1 MIKKIALV
9 TFAATL
15 LMNPVVS
22 AAATNP
28 FADVPKGHWAYASLA
43 KLEQGNVL
51 QAGKD
56 FDGNKIITR
65 YDMAQLVGAALANK
79 DKYSTDVQQ
88 NVLPKL
94 SVEFAE
100 ELNNLGVRIAKLEA
114 AEDNVNFNGQI
125 RWHYVDNYR
134 SKHDSNDDHQLRSRI
149 YINGKV
155 NETWDYHA
163 MLENKQDFHT
173 NAEEGKTGFERA
185 YVTGPIGGAKVTAGA
200 FGNLMAEGNIYDT
213 NFDGIKFEFG
223 DVIKYSLLY
232 GEADIERDNKM
243 FVATASYKDYD
254 YDAAVGYHRIN
265 YDEGNPADNTIWSA
279 VGNYDFGNYSL
290 GAMYLRASQKDAHGD
305 QNGYVLTFKHGRVKA
320 WKAHTYEIY
329 TKYYEQPV
337 NTYLAHTMTG
347 LAGYMDGFKGYCIG
361 AQYALAENTILGIE
375 YYDLRDKI
383 TDEKNKTIWTQVIF
397 DFKID

>member
-1 MIKKIALV
+1 MIKKIALM

-15 LMNPVVS
+15 LMTSVVS
-22 AAATNP
+22 AAAANP
-28 FADVPKGHWAYASLA
+28 FADVPKGHWAYASLT

-51 QAGKD
+51 TAGKD

-65 YDMAQLVGAALANK
+65 YDMAQLVGAALAKK
-79 DKYSTDVQQ
+79 DKYSADVQQ

-94 SVEFAE
+94 TAEFAD
-100 ELNNLGVRIAKLEA
+100 ELNSLGVRIAKLEVA
-114 AEDNVNFNGQI
+114 GDNVNFNGQI

>member
-15 LMNPVVS
+15 LMSSVVS
-22 AAATNP
+22 AASANP
-28 FADVPKGHWAYASLA
+28 FTDVPKGHWAYASLA

-305 QNGYVLTFKHGRVKA
+305 QNGYVLTFKHGRVKS
-320 WKAHTYEIY
+320 WKAGTYEIY

>member
-1 MIKKIALV
+1 MIKKIALM
-9 TFAATL
+9 TFATTL
-15 LMNPVVS
+15 LMTSVVS
-22 AAATNP
+22 AASANP

-100 ELNNLGVRIAKLEA
+100 ELNNLDVRIAKLEA

-155 NETWDYHA
+155 NKTWDYHA

>member
-1 MIKKIALV
+1 MIKKIALM

-15 LMNPVVS
+15 LMTSVVS
-22 AAATNP
+22 AAAANP
-28 FADVPKGHWAYASLA
+28 FADVPKGHWAYTSLT

-51 QAGKD
+51 TAGKD

-79 DKYSTDVQQ
+79 DKYSADVQQ

-94 SVEFAE
+94 TAEFAD
-100 ELNNLGVRIAKLEA
+100 ELNSLGVRIAKLEA
-114 AEDNVNFNGQI
+114 AGDNVNFNGQI

-185 YVTGPIGGAKVTAGA
+185 YVTGPLGGAKVTAGA

-213 NFDGIKFEFG
+213 SFDGIKFEFG

-254 YDAAVGYHRIN
+254 YDAAIGYHRIN
-265 YDEGNPADNTIWSA
+265 YDEGNPAANTIWSA
-279 VGNYDFGNYSL
+279 GGNYDFGNYSL

-305 QNGYVLTFKHGRVKA
+305 QSGYVLTLKQGRVKP
-320 WKAHTYEIY
+320 WKVHTYEIY

-361 AQYALAENTILGIE
+361 TQYTLAENIVLGIE

>member
-1 MIKKIALV
+1 MIKKIALMTV
-9 TFAATL
+9 AATL
-15 LMNPVVS
+15 LMASGAS
-22 AAATNP
+22 AAAANP
-28 FADVPKGHWAYASLA
+28 FADVPQDHWAYASLA

-51 QAGKD
+51 TAGKD
-56 FDGNKIITR
+56 YNGNKIITR
-65 YDMAQLVGAALANK
+65 YEMAQLVGAALANK
-79 DKYSTDVQQ
+79 DKYSADVQQ

-94 SVEFAE
+94 TAEFAD

-134 SKHDSNDDHQLRSRI
+134 SRHDSNDDHQLRSRI

-163 MLENKQDFHT
+163 MLENKQDLRT

-185 YVTGPIGGAKVTAGA
+185 YVTGPLGGAKVTAGV

-213 NFDGIKFEFG
+213 SFDGIKFEFG

-254 YDAAVGYHRIN
+254 YDAAIGYHRIN

-279 VGNYDFGNYSL
+279 GGNYDFGNYSL
-290 GAMYLRASQKDAHGD
+290 GAMYLRASEKDSKGD
-305 QNGYVLTFKHGRVKA
+305 RDGYILTFKHGRVKS
-320 WKAHTYEIY
+320 WKADTYEIY

-337 NTYLAHTMTG
+337 NTYLSHTMTG
-347 LAGYMDGFKGYCIG
+347 LAGYMDGFRGYCIG
-361 AQYALAENTILGIE
+361 MQYTLAENIVLGIE
-375 YYDLRDKI
+375 YYDLKDKI
-383 TDEKNKTIWTQVIF
+383 TDEKNKTIWTQVNF

>member
-1 MIKKIALV
+1 MIKKIALM

-15 LMNPVVS
+15 LMTSVVS
-22 AAATNP
+22 AAAANP
-28 FADVPKGHWAYASLA
+28 FADVPKGHWAYASLT

-51 QAGKD
+51 TAGKD

-79 DKYSTDVQQ
+79 DKYSADVQQ

-94 SVEFAE
+94 TAEFAD
-100 ELNNLGVRIAKLEA
+100 ELNSLGVRIAKLEVA
-114 AEDNVNFNGQI
+114 GDNVNFNGQI

-185 YVTGPIGGAKVTAGA
+185 YVTGPLGGAKVTAGA

-213 NFDGIKFEFG
+213 SFDGIKFEFG

-254 YDAAVGYHRIN
+254 YDAAIGYHRIN
-265 YDEGNPADNTIWSA
+265 YDEGNPAANTIWSA
-279 VGNYDFGNYSL
+279 GGNYDFGNYSL

-305 QNGYVLTFKHGRVKA
+305 QSGYVLTLKQGRVKP
-320 WKAHTYEIY
+320 WKVHTYEIY

-361 AQYALAENTILGIE
+361 TQYTLAENIVLGIE

>member
-1 MIKKIALV
+1 MIKKIALM

-15 LMNPVVS
+15 LMTSVVS
-22 AAATNP
+22 AAAANP
-28 FADVPKGHWAYASLA
+28 FADVPKGHWAYASLT

-51 QAGKD
+51 TAGKD

-79 DKYSTDVQQ
+79 DKYSADVQQ

-94 SVEFAE
+94 TAEFAD
-100 ELNNLGVRIAKLEA
+100 ELNSLGVRIAKLEVA
-114 AEDNVNFNGQI
+114 GDNVNFNGQI

-185 YVTGPIGGAKVTAGA
+185 YVTGPLGGAKVTAGA

-254 YDAAVGYHRIN
+254 YDAAIGYHRIN
-265 YDEGNPADNTIWSA
+265 YDEGNPAANTIWSA
-279 VGNYDFGNYSL
+279 GGNYDFGNYSL

-305 QNGYVLTFKHGRVKA
+305 QNGYVLTLKQGRVKP
-320 WKAHTYEIY
+320 WKVHTYEIY

-361 AQYALAENTILGIE
+361 TQYTLAENIVLGIE

>member
-1 MIKKIALV
+1 MIKKIALM

-15 LMNPVVS
+15 LMTSVVS
-22 AAATNP
+22 AAAANP
-28 FADVPKGHWAYASLA
+28 FADVPKGHWAYASLT

-51 QAGKD
+51 TAGKD

-79 DKYSTDVQQ
+79 DKYSADVQQ

-94 SVEFAE
+94 TAEFAD
-100 ELNNLGVRIAKLEA
+100 ELNSLGVRIAKLEA
-114 AEDNVNFNGQI
+114 AGDNVNFNGQI

-185 YVTGPIGGAKVTAGA
+185 YVTGPLGGAKVTAGA

-254 YDAAVGYHRIN
+254 YDAAIGYHRIN
-265 YDEGNPADNTIWSA
+265 YDEGNPAANTIWSA
-279 VGNYDFGNYSL
+279 GGNYDFGNYSL

-305 QNGYVLTFKHGRVKA
+305 QSGYVLTLKQGRVKP
-320 WKAHTYEIY
+320 WKVHTYEIY

-361 AQYALAENTILGIE
+361 TQYTLAENIVLGIE

>member
-1 MIKKIALV
+1 MIKKIALMTV
-9 TFAATL
+9 AATL
-15 LMNPVVS
+15 LMASGAS
-22 AAATNP
+22 AAAANP
-28 FADVPKGHWAYASLA
+28 FADVPQDHWAYASLA

-51 QAGKD
+51 TAGKD
-56 FDGNKIITR
+56 YNGNKIITR
-65 YDMAQLVGAALANK
+65 YEMAQLVGAALANK
-79 DKYSTDVQQ
+79 DKYSADVQQ

-94 SVEFAE
+94 TAEFAD

-134 SKHDSNDDHQLRSRI
+134 SRHDSNDDHQLRSRI

-163 MLENKQDFHT
+163 MLENKQDLRT

-185 YVTGPIGGAKVTAGA
+185 YVTGPLGGAKVTAGV

-213 NFDGIKFEFG
+213 SFDGIKFEFG

-254 YDAAVGYHRIN
+254 YDAAIGYHRIN

-279 VGNYDFGNYSL
+279 GGNYDFGNYSL
-290 GAMYLRASQKDAHGD
+290 GAMYLRASEKDSKGD
-305 QNGYVLTFKHGRVKA
+305 RDGYVLTFKHGRVKS
-320 WKAHTYEIY
+320 WKADTYEIY

-337 NTYLAHTMTG
+337 NTYLSHTMTG
-347 LAGYMDGFKGYCIG
+347 LAGYMDGFRGYCIG
-361 AQYALAENTILGIE
+361 MQYTLAENIVLGIE
-375 YYDLRDKI
+375 YYDLKDKI
-383 TDEKNKTIWTQVIF
+383 TDEKNKTIWTQVNF

>member
-1 MIKKIALV
+1 MIKKIALM

-15 LMNPVVS
+15 LMTSVVS
-22 AAATNP
+22 AAAANP
-28 FADVPKGHWAYASLA
+28 FADVPKGHWAYASLT

-51 QAGKD
+51 TAGKD

-79 DKYSTDVQQ
+79 DKYSADVQQ

-94 SVEFAE
+94 TAEFAD
-100 ELNNLGVRIAKLEA
+100 ELNSLGVRIAKLEVA
-114 AEDNVNFNGQI
+114 GDNVNFNGQI

-185 YVTGPIGGAKVTAGA
+185 YVTGPLGGAKVTAGA

-254 YDAAVGYHRIN
+254 YDAAIGYHRIN
-265 YDEGNPADNTIWSA
+265 YDEGNPAANTIWSA
-279 VGNYDFGNYSL
+279 GGNYDFGNYSL

-305 QNGYVLTFKHGRVKA
+305 QSGYVLTLKQGRVKP
-320 WKAHTYEIY
+320 WKVHTYEIY

-361 AQYALAENTILGIE
+361 TQYTLAENIVLGIE

>member
-1 MIKKIALV
+1 MIKKIALM

-15 LMNPVVS
+15 LMTSVVS
-22 AAATNP
+22 AAAANP
-28 FADVPKGHWAYASLA
+28 FADVPKGHWAYASLT

-51 QAGKD
+51 TAGKD

-79 DKYSTDVQQ
+79 DKYSADVQQ

-94 SVEFAE
+94 TAEFAD
-100 ELNNLGVRIAKLEA
+100 ELNSLGVRIAKLEVA
-114 AEDNVNFNGQI
+114 GDNVNFNGQI

-185 YVTGPIGGAKVTAGA
+185 YVTGPLGGAKVTAGA

-213 NFDGIKFEFG
+213 SFDGIKFEFG

-254 YDAAVGYHRIN
+254 YDAAIGYHRIN
-265 YDEGNPADNTIWSA
+265 YDEGNPAANTIWSA
-279 VGNYDFGNYSL
+279 GGNYDFGNYSL
-290 GAMYLRASQKDAHGD
+290 GTMYLRASQKDAKGD
-305 QNGYVLTFKHGRVKA
+305 RDGYVLTLTHGRLKE
-320 WKAHTYEIY
+320 WRAHTYDIY
-329 TKYYEQPV
+329 AKYYDQSV
-337 NTYLAHTMTG
+337 NTYLAHTMNG
-347 LAGYMDGFKGYCIG
+347 LAGYMDGFKGYSVG
-361 AQYALAENTILGIE
+361 MQYAVAKNIVFGLE
-375 YYDLRDKI
+375 YYDLKDKI
-383 TDEKNKTIWTQVIF
+383 TDEKNRTIWTQFIF
-397 DFKID
+397 DFSAD